1 MDKPFSYS
9 FGFVAIQTD
18 LLVTDLNN
26 YQGVEKRVLKA
37 AAVTMCWYSER
48 LGD

>member
-1 MDKPFSYS
+1 MEKPFSYC
-9 FGFVAIQTD
+9 FGFTAIQTD

-26 YQGVEKRVLKA
+26 CQGVEKRVLKA
-37 AAVTMCWYSER
+37 AAVTVCWYSEG